1 MARQPKRARPVEPS
15 VGRGAEKRAR
25 AGRSDDADAFIRDP
39 GEGPVNLDDDLAEV
53 LAQDFVAAATSGEDV
68 ADEDFEQ
75 SVAEDI
81 GGPFLE
87 SDANE
92 EFARRPDK
100 SNPRTGT
107 REPLPTAVGRGP
119 LTPED
124 LENEEAEAAGAPEA
138 EAAGASE
145 AEASQESPKRK

>member
-1 MARQPKRARPVEPS
+1 MARQTKRARPANPS
-15 VGRGAEKRAR
+15 ERREAEARAR

-39 GEGPVNLDDDLAEV
+39 GGGPVNIGDDLADV
-53 LAQDFVAAATSGEDV
+53 LAQDFVTAATSGEDV
-68 ADEDFEQ
+68 ADEDFDQ

-100 SNPRTGT
+100 SNPRSAT
-107 REPLPTAVGRGP
+107 REPLPTALGRGP
-119 LTPED
+119 YTPED
-124 LENEEAEAAGAPEA
+124 MEQADESSLE
-138 EAAGASE
+138 SE
-145 AEASQESPKRK
+145 SESSDESSKEDK